1 LSLWKPRS
9 TGLSHASGTIVH
21 EIMQLLYQSP
31 LQTED
36 LRNKAEETIANLL
49 AHKTIEN
56 YWKNLIM
63 DSFLTILPEIY
74 ELECN
79 LIEEGYSF
87 MTAEFPLRGEIIKG
101 IKLKGKIDRV
111 DKKVQ
116 SSKFKVQSLEDK
128 LVTRHSS
135 LVTETVEL
143 IDYKTGT
150 TQLTGSQVITKGAN
164 LQLFLYA
171 ALMKSLGFC
180 VERVG
185 IYSLKDVNLSWVP
198 GKKDKKQGCTIEDY
212 IVTSLKFLE
221 ETVSRMRKGIFSAS
235 PLNEYTCWNCSERP
249 YCPYIQKSVKY
260 RIIHDI

>member
-1 LSLWKPRS
+1 
-9 TGLSHASGTIVH
+9 
-21 EIMQLLYQSP
+21 
-31 LQTED
+31 
-36 LRNKAEETIANLL
+36 
-49 AHKTIEN
+49 
-56 YWKNLIM
+56 M

-74 ELECN
+74 ELECK

-111 DKKVQ
+111 DKKNR
-116 SSKFKVQSLEDK
+116 SSEFGVRSSEEKK
-128 LVTRHSS
+128 LVTCHSS
-135 LVTETVEL
+135 LVTETIEL
-143 IDYKTGT
+143 IDYKTGA
-150 TQLTGSQVITKGAN
+150 TQLTGSQVIAKGAN

-221 ETVSRMRKGIFSAS
+221 ETVSSMRKGIFSAS
-235 PLNEYTCWNCSERP
+235 PLNEYTCWNCPERP
-249 YCPYIQKSVKY
+249 YCPYIQKIVKSNEFVV
-260 RIIHDI
+260 RS